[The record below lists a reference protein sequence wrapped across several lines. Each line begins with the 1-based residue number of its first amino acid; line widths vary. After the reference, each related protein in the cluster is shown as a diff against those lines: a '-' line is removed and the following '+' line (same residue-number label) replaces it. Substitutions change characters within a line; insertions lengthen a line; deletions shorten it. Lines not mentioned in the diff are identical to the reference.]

1 MRLAAPSALDSVR
14 DSGRRRREQRRLQ
27 RVDADPASAT
37 MADVG
42 LLLAAE
48 GAAPDRVAATLYRA
62 ASIGAQPD
70 MLWEWVR
77 AFDGLELVR
86 LLCSESPDYLVL
98 GALVDG
104 IAIHREFSAML
115 TD

>member
-1 MRLAAPSALDSVR
+1 MRLPAPSVLDSVR
-14 DSGRRRREQRRLQ
+14 DSGRRRRDQRRLE
-27 RVDADPASAT
+27 RVAADPASAT
-37 MADVG
+37 VADIV
-42 LLLAAE
+42 LLLEAE
-48 GAAPDRVAATLYRA
+48 GAAPDRVASTLYRA
-62 ASIGAQPD
+62 ASIGVQPA

-104 IAIHREFSAML
+104 ITIHREFSAML
-115 TD
+115 DD